1 MYSLKSFI
9 AITPSLVDFTIDY
22 LKGLTKKDP
31 IHDIYYK
38 TAMITILDHI
48 ETKELDM
55 ITILNETLDPLLSL
69 LNDLP
74 PRDAD
79 SARLMNCMSDLLNI
93 QTNFLLNRGDYEL
106 ALGVSNTSTE
116 LALDSFESWYN
127 LARCHIKK
135 EEYEKALRNKF
146 NASFAQK

>member
-93 QTNFLLNRGDYEL
+93 QTNFLLICLEEFSR
-106 ALGVSNTSTE
+106 VSNFFLAISKFE
-116 LALDSFESWYN
+116 LVHVS
-127 LARCHIKK
+127 K
-135 EEYEKALRNKF
+135 EKHKTL
-146 NASFAQK
+146 

>member
-38 TAMITILDHI
+38 TAMIAILDHI
-48 ETKELDM
+48 ETKE
-55 ITILNETLDPLLSL
+55 
-69 LNDLP
+69 
-74 PRDAD
+74 
-79 SARLMNCMSDLLNI
+79 
-93 QTNFLLNRGDYEL
+93 GDYEL

-135 EEYEKALRNKF
+135 RGPLNGTCKHYDLTAMEFTNLSGTLRNWKEDELKRQVF
-146 NASFAQK
+146 GRIAMINEKNRLLRNLG